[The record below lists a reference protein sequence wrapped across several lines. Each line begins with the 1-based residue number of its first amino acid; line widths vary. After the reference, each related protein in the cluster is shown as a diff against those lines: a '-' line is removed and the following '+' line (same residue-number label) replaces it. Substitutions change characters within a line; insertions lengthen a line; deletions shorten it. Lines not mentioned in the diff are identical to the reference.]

1 MNHRGR
7 ASGWLEATGVHWQEI
22 IRQADD
28 IRSLKE
34 RGCTVEALQVEHDAI
49 ELILNHLGEAV
60 LCGASRAEVIEILN
74 AAVDF
79 CGTHFTDEESS
90 MRKSGYAHL
99 DAHILAHRHLLG
111 KFVAARRSASGDG
124 LPLATLDAVDL
135 LHQFHEHVKTY
146 DLAAQPLLRN
156 TPIAHAAADPPVA
169 GISAG
174 ADGAVRSEL
183 R

>member
-1 MNHRGR
+1 
-7 ASGWLEATGVHWQEI
+7 
-22 IRQADD
+22 
-28 IRSLKE
+28 
-34 RGCTVEALQVEHDAI
+34 
-49 ELILNHLGEAV
+49 
-60 LCGASRAEVIEILN
+60 
-74 AAVDF
+74 
-79 CGTHFTDEESS
+79 

-156 TPIAHAAADPPVA
+156 AAIEHAAANPPVA
-169 GISAG
+169 G
-174 ADGAVRSEL
+174 
-183 R
+183 